1 MRTTVELSDDLMRR
15 VKVEAARQ
23 GKSMREFFVMALE
36 MKLDAG
42 KTAPRVRREP
52 PTVGSGD
59 GPKIPVF
66 SSQELDELL
75 FD

>member
-15 VKVEAARQ
+15 VKVESARE

-36 MKLDAG
+36 MKLDGG
-42 KTAPRVRREP
+42 KAAPRVRREP
-52 PTVGSGD
+52 PTVGGEN
-59 GPKIPVF
+59 GPTIPVF